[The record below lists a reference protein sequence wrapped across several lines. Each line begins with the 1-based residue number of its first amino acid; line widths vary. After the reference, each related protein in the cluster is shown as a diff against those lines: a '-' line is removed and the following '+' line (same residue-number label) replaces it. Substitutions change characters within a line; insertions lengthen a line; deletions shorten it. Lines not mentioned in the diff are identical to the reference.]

1 MLCLFSIYWVLHK
14 LRTEVLAEAGNV
26 IRAVDLWWTVKR
38 DLTSWHLL
46 HLVRDSWLRMTVLVM
61 WWAGDLGAFGS
72 YYHNV
77 IGRTLVVRTD
87 FQFNFLALCV
97 FMNTY
102 YISLSIWTY
111 AFKEIFQITII
122 FWSFSRHWLYN
133 FDILKGSKV
142 VLGYKTIN
150 EKGIVSSI
158 SLASPPG
165 VYFHVHHDIE
175 TINIE

>member
-150 EKGIVSSI
+150 
-158 SLASPPG
+158 
-165 VYFHVHHDIE
+165 
-175 TINIE
+175 